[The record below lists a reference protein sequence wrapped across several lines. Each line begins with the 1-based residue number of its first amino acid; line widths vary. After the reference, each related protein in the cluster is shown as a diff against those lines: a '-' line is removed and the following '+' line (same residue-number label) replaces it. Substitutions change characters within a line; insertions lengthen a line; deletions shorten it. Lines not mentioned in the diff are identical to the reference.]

1 MSELSRT
8 DVEDIVKKIL
18 NETLDKKNEELV
30 QKIRIFVDMTLNKIL
45 ETKLRTLLQQ
55 LNSGFSEGASSSS
68 DHLSELNSTVSE
80 VLRELN
86 AVSESCNELL
96 DKIDSL
102 ELRLEEPQYSTS
114 SDIFRNHNQL
124 RLSGILQE
132 HSDYMEDNDC
142 EITVIIFSK
151 LQC

>member
-55 LNSGFSEGASSSS
+55 LNSGFSEGASGNS
-68 DHLSELNSTVSE
+68 DYLSELNSTVSE

-96 DKIDSL
+96 DKIESL
-102 ELRLEEPQYSTS
+102 ELRLEEP
-114 SDIFRNHNQL
+114 
-124 RLSGILQE
+124 
-132 HSDYMEDNDC
+132 
-142 EITVIIFSK
+142 
-151 LQC
+151 

>member
-55 LNSGFSEGASSSS
+55 LNSGFSEGASGNS

-86 AVSESCNELL
+86 VVSESCNELL

-102 ELRLEEPQYSTS
+102 ELRLEEP
-114 SDIFRNHNQL
+114 
-124 RLSGILQE
+124 
-132 HSDYMEDNDC
+132 
-142 EITVIIFSK
+142 
-151 LQC
+151 